1 LAAIVWRSPSPLT
14 TFNVMTRLAFLL
26 ASVAIPQL
34 AAAQS
39 PANRLD
45 SLAEAYY
52 EELQPF
58 SPVGATSTGDNRYN
72 DRYVASFATSV
83 RDAIHALNLRYL
95 ASLKTIPLDS
105 LDAEHRITHQVFR
118 YSLENAIEGHKY
130 PSHLVPLNQF
140 FSFVSSFAQ
149 LGAGGSIHPFR
160 TVKDYDDFL
169 SRMRGFE
176 NAVDTAIANM
186 RLGMRSG
193 IVQPKVL
200 MERTL
205 PQLAALITA
214 RADSSIFW
222 GPVASM
228 PSTFP
233 EADRA
238 RLTTAY
244 RERIGQGVIPAIRRL
259 HDFVRNDYMPAARE
273 TAGLGALPGGR
284 DWYAFLARSST
295 TTDMTPAEIHEVG
308 LKEMARIHREMEGVK
323 NQVGFK
329 GTLQE
334 FFKHLQDDPRYKFKS
349 REEMLAAYREAQAR
363 IDPLT
368 DRIFDVKPKATY
380 EIRPVEP
387 YRERSAARGSYMP
400 ASPDGSRPGVFYLNT
415 YDPTNRARDRIE
427 SLLLHEG
434 SPGHHF
440 QITIQRELTGIPR
453 IRRFGGYSA
462 YSEGWGL
469 YAESIGKELGVYQD
483 PYQYFGALASELWRS
498 IRLILDTG
506 IHDKGW
512 TREQAMAFGRA
523 NSSEP
528 ETVISA
534 EVERFIAIPSQAL
547 TYKIGQL
554 KITELRERAERELGP
569 RFDVKAFHRAVLES
583 GAMPMSVL
591 EGKIN
596 AWIAARRG

>member
-1 LAAIVWRSPSPLT
+1 MMISLRVPAI
-14 TFNVMTRLAFLL
+14 LL
-26 ASVAIPQL
+26 AL
-34 AAAQS
+34 ASAPAHAQDLNS
-39 PANRLD
+39 RLD

-52 EELQPF
+52 DELMPF
-58 SPVGATSTGDNRYN
+58 NPVGATSTGDNRYN
-72 DRYVASFATSV
+72 DRYVASFAASA
-83 RDAIHALNLRYL
+83 RNAINAVNVRYL
-95 ASLKTIPLDS
+95 TRLKAIPLDS
-105 LDAEHRITHQVFR
+105 LDAEHRLTHQVFSH
-118 YSLENAIEGHKY
+118 SLENSIEGQKY
-130 PSHLVPLNQF
+130 PGHLIPLNQF

-169 SRMRGFE
+169 SRMKGFE

-186 RLGMRSG
+186 RQGMKSG
-193 IVQPKVL
+193 VVQPKLL

-205 PQLAALITA
+205 PQLAALITTNV
-214 RADSSIFW
+214 DSSIFY
-222 GPVASM
+222 GPVRNMPASF
-228 PSTFP
+228 S

-238 RLTTAY
+238 RLTAAY
-244 RERIGQGVIPAIRRL
+244 RERIGKGTVPAIKRL
-259 HDFVRNDYMPAARE
+259 HDFVRDEYRARE
-273 TAGLGALPGGR
+273 SIGMGALPGGR
-284 DWYAFLARSST
+284 EWYAYLARSST
-295 TTDMTPAEIHEVG
+295 TTDLTPAQIHEIG
-308 LKEMARIHREMEGVK
+308 LKELARIHREMEGVK
-323 NQVGFK
+323 TQVGFK

-334 FFKHLQDDPRYKFKS
+334 FFKHLQDDPRYKFTS

-363 IDPLT
+363 IDPMT

-387 YRERSAARGSYMP
+387 YRERSFARGSYSA

-512 TREQAMAFGRA
+512 TYEQALAFGRA

-528 ETVISA
+528 ETVVTA
-534 EVERFIAIPSQAL
+534 EVERFIAIPSQGL
-547 TYKIGQL
+547 TYKMGQL
-554 KITELRERAERELGP
+554 KITELRERAERELGSK
-569 RFDVKAFHRAVLES
+569 FDLKAFHRAVLES
-583 GAMPMSVL
+583 GALPLSVL
-591 EGKIN
+591 ESKIDS
-596 AWIAARRG
+596 WIAARRG

>member
-1 LAAIVWRSPSPLT
+1 MTQKFLIALAILT
-14 TFNVMTRLAFLL
+14 G
-26 ASVAIPQL
+26 PQSI
-34 AAAQS
+34 AAQNLN
-39 PANRLD
+39 ARLD
-45 SLAEAYY
+45 SLAESYY

-58 SPVGATSTGDNRYN
+58 NPVGATSTGDFRYN
-72 DRYVASFATSV
+72 DRYVASFATST
-83 RDAIHALNLRYL
+83 RDAVHALNLRYL
-95 ASLKTIPLDS
+95 NRLKAIPVEA
-105 LDAEHRITHQVFR
+105 LDADHRITHQVFSH
-118 YSLENAIEGHKY
+118 SLNNAIEGHKY
-130 PSHLVPLNQF
+130 PGHLVPLNQF
-140 FSFVSSFAQ
+140 FSFVSAFAQ
-149 LGAGGSIHPFR
+149 LGAGGSIHPFK

-176 NAVDTAIANM
+176 NSVDTAIANM
-186 RLGMRSG
+186 RLGQQRG
-193 IVQPKVL
+193 IVQPKIL

-205 PQLAALITA
+205 PQLAALITNK
-214 RADSSIFW
+214 ADSSMFW

-228 PSTFP
+228 PATFSD
-233 EADRA
+233 ADRA
-238 RLTTAY
+238 RLTAAY
-244 RERIGQGVIPAIRRL
+244 RERIEKGVIPAIKRL
-259 HDFVRNDYMPAARE
+259 HDFVKNDYKARE
-273 TAGLGALPGGR
+273 TVGVGALPGGKE
-284 DWYAFLARSST
+284 WYAYLARSST
-295 TTDMTPAEIHEVG
+295 TTDLTPAQIHEIG
-308 LKEMARIHREMEGVK
+308 LNELARIHREMEGVK
-323 NQVGFK
+323 DQVGFK

-334 FFKHLQDDPRYKFKS
+334 FFKHLQDDPRYKFTS

-387 YRERSAARGSYMP
+387 YRERSAARGSYMA

-415 YDPTNRARDRIE
+415 YDPTSRARDRIE

-453 IRRFGGYSA
+453 IRRFGGFSA

-469 YAESIGKELGVYQD
+469 YAESIGKELGVYRD

-534 EVERFIAIPSQAL
+534 EVERFIAIPSQGL

-569 RFDVKAFHRAVLES
+569 KFDLKAFHRAVLES

-591 EGKIN
+591 EGKID

>member
-1 LAAIVWRSPSPLT
+1 MARRLSVGEIDNMTSLLRLPL
-14 TFNVMTRLAFLL
+14 LLL
-26 ASVAIPQL
+26 AL
-34 AAAQS
+34 ASTPHASQAQ
-39 PANRLD
+39 NLNTRLD

-58 SPVGATSTGDNRYN
+58 NPVGATSTGDDRYN
-72 DRYVASFATSV
+72 DRYVASFAASMRNAV
-83 RDAIHALNLRYL
+83 HAINTRYL
-95 ASLKTIPLDS
+95 ARLKSIPIAS
-105 LDAEHRITHQVFR
+105 LDAEHQLTHQVFGH
-118 YSLENAIEGHKY
+118 SLENAVEGHRF

-149 LGAGGSIHPFR
+149 LGAGGSIHPFK
-160 TVKDYDDFL
+160 TVKDYDDFIG
-169 SRMRGFE
+169 RMRGFE

-186 RLGMRSG
+186 RQGMRTG
-193 IVQPKVL
+193 IVQPKLL

-205 PQLAALITA
+205 PQLAALITTNV
-214 RADSSIFW
+214 DSSIFY
-222 GPVASM
+222 GPVRNMPAS
-228 PSTFP
+228 FA

-238 RLTTAY
+238 RLTAAY
-244 RERIGQGVIPAIRRL
+244 RERIGTGTVPAIRRL
-259 HDFVRNDYMPAARE
+259 HDFVRDEYMPAARE
-273 TAGLGALPGGR
+273 TVGLGALPGGR
-284 DWYAFLARSST
+284 EWYGYLARSST
-295 TTDMTPAEIHEVG
+295 TTNFTPAQIHEIG
-308 LKEMARIHREMEGVK
+308 LKELARIHHEMEAVK
-323 NQVGFK
+323 DQVGFT
-329 GTLQE
+329 GTLPE

-387 YRERSAARGSYMP
+387 YRERSAARGSYMA

-415 YDPTNRARDRIE
+415 YDPTSRARDRIE

-440 QITIQRELTGIPR
+440 QITIQRELTGLPR
-453 IRRFGGYSA
+453 IRRFGGYGA

-469 YAESIGKELGVYQD
+469 YAESIGRELGVYTD

-547 TYKIGQL
+547 SYKMGQL
-554 KITELRERAERELGP
+554 KITELRERAERELGAK
-569 RFDVKAFHRAVLES
+569 FDLKAFHRAVLES
-583 GAMPMSVL
+583 GALPLSVL
-591 EGKIN
+591 ESKIDS
-596 AWIAARRG
+596 WIAARRG

>member
-1 LAAIVWRSPSPLT
+1 MPRLDRIALIALALAA
-14 TFNVMTRLAFLL
+14 
-26 ASVAIPQL
+26 PQL
-34 AAAQS
+34 TNAQGLN
-39 PANRLD
+39 NRLD

-58 SPVGATSTGDNRYN
+58 NPVGATSTGDNRYN
-72 DRYVASFATSV
+72 DRYVASFAKSV
-83 RDAIHALNLRYL
+83 RDATHAINLRYL
-95 ASLKTIPLDS
+95 ASLKAIPLDS
-105 LDAEHRITHQVFR
+105 LDAEHRLTHRVFNH
-118 YSLENAIEGHKY
+118 SLEGAINAHKY
-130 PSHLVPLNQF
+130 PGHLIPLNQF

-186 RLGMRSG
+186 RIGMRTG
-193 IVQPKVL
+193 IVQPKIL
-200 MERTL
+200 MDRTV
-205 PQLAALITA
+205 PQLAALITTNV
-214 RADSSIFW
+214 DSSMFY
-222 GPVASM
+222 GPVKNM
-228 PSTFP
+228 PATFS

-238 RLTTAY
+238 RLTAAY
-244 RERIGQGVIPAIRRL
+244 RERIGQGVIPAIKRL
-259 HDFVRNDYMPAARE
+259 HDFVKNEYTARE
-273 TAGLGALPGGR
+273 TVGLGALPGGR
-284 DWYAFLARSST
+284 EWYADLAKSST
-295 TTDMTPAEIHEVG
+295 TTDLTPAQIHEIG

-334 FFKHLQDDPRYKFKS
+334 FFKHLQDDPRYKFTS

-387 YRERSAARGSYMP
+387 YRERSAARGSYQA

-415 YDPTNRARDRIE
+415 YDPTSRARDRIE

-554 KITELRERAERELGP
+554 RITELRERAERELGP
-569 RFDVKAFHRAVLES
+569 KFDLKAFHRAVLES
-583 GAMPMSVL
+583 GALPMSVL
-591 EGKIN
+591 ESKIDS
-596 AWIAARRG
+596 WIAARRG

>member
-1 LAAIVWRSPSPLT
+1 MIPALRLLV
-14 TFNVMTRLAFLL
+14 LAFALL
-26 ASVAIPQL
+26 ASPRVIE
-34 AAAQS
+34 AQGLN
-39 PANRLD
+39 NRLD
-45 SLAEAYY
+45 SLAEAYFD
-52 EELQPF
+52 EVLPF
-58 SPVGATSTGDNRYN
+58 NPVGATSIGDDRYN
-72 DRYVASFATSV
+72 DRYVPSFAASV
-83 RDAIHALNLRYL
+83 RNALHAVNVRYL
-95 ASLKTIPLDS
+95 AKLQAVPLDS
-105 LDAEHRITHQVFR
+105 LDAEHRLTHRVFGH
-118 YSLENAIEGHKY
+118 SLQGAIEGHQY

-149 LGAGGSIHPFR
+149 LGAGTSLHPFR

-186 RLGMRSG
+186 REGKRTG
-193 IVQPKVL
+193 IVQPKLL

-205 PQLAALITA
+205 PQLSALITTNV
-214 RADSSIFW
+214 DSSIFY
-222 GPVASM
+222 GPVAKM
-228 PSTFP
+228 PASFSA
-233 EADRA
+233 ADRA
-238 RLTTAY
+238 RLTAAY
-244 RERIGQGVIPAIRRL
+244 RERIGTGTVPAIKRL
-259 HDFVRNDYMPAARE
+259 HDFVRDEYMPAARE
-273 TAGLGALPGGR
+273 TIGLGALPGGR
-284 DWYAFLARSST
+284 EWYAYLVRNST
-295 TTDMTPAEIHEVG
+295 TTDLTPSAVHEIG
-308 LKEMARIHREMEGVK
+308 LKELARIHREMEGVK
-323 NQVGFK
+323 TEVGFK
-329 GTLQE
+329 GTLPE
-334 FFKHLQDDPRYKFKS
+334 FFKHLDEDPRYKFTS

-387 YRERSAARGSYMP
+387 FRERSAARGSYMA

-415 YDPTNRARDRIE
+415 YDATSRARDRIE

-469 YAESIGKELGVYQD
+469 YAESIGKELGVYKD
-483 PYQYFGALASELWRS
+483 PYQYFGALASELWRA

-528 ETVISA
+528 ETVVSA
-534 EVERFIAIPSQAL
+534 EVERFIAIPSQGL

-569 RFDVKAFHRAVLES
+569 KFDLKAFHRAVLES
-583 GAMPMSVL
+583 GALPLSVL
-591 EGKIN
+591 ETKIDS
-596 AWIAARRG
+596 WIAARK